1 MNLKRILDSLHRLI
15 APPVQNCLT
24 CGKVTNISTLIHGIC
39 HSCYNAIPWI
49 RHPRCSMCG
58 RQIGCPDC
66 SREDVQK
73 GRFFICNRSAVAY
86 NPMMRE
92 WLAQFKYRGNERYSE
107 LLSMM
112 LEKAYTRLVH
122 DYQQISSDSKWTI
135 DVITCVPVSETRL
148 QERGFNQAEVL
159 AVRLGEMTNLP
170 FRRLIIRERHTDK
183 QSFKSRNS
191 RIRDMDHTF
200 ECDPDVMDML
210 QNVRS
215 HQQTPRISRA
225 LRILLIDDIYTTGST
240 VNACAR
246 ILIEVSE
253 GMSYPVEVYSL
264 TWARS

>member
-1 MNLKRILDSLHRLI
+1 MNWRSIVDFMHQFI
-15 APPVQNCLT
+15 APPVVSCLT
-24 CGKVTNISTLIHGIC
+24 CGKMTNTYTMIHGIC
-39 HSCYNAIPWI
+39 HGCYDSIPWI
-49 RHPRCSMCG
+49 LNPRCSLCG
-58 RQIGCPDC
+58 RQMGCPDC
-66 SREDVQK
+66 SREDVRK

-92 WLAQFKYRGNERYSE
+92 WLAQYKYRGNERYSE
-107 LLSMM
+107 LLSRM
-112 LEKAYTRLVH
+112 LEWAYTRLIH
-122 DYQQISSDSKWTI
+122 EYKQSSSDSKWAI

-159 AVRLGEMTNLP
+159 AVKLGEMTNLP
-170 FRRLIIRERHTDK
+170 YRRLIIRDRHTDK

-210 QNVRS
+210 QNLAR
-215 HQQTPRISRA
+215 HQLSLRIPRA

-240 VNACAR
+240 VNACAHV
-246 ILIEVSE
+246 LVEVSE
-253 GMSYPVEVYSL
+253 MVSFPVEVYSL